1 MTPSK
6 PARRLHCLVTCM
18 VALLLTAC
26 ESRNAPVPPSKPAP
40 PAPVQQPC
48 TSTPCGNTASGKDP
62 QEEAIDEGQ
71 RMTDA
76 LRASSNDRERWSVRI
91 YSDSTRPDD
100 LTLDVWL
107 KPTMTMRLLPQE
119 GHLALT
125 TSASNHV
132 FELTTPRGADGV
144 CPDYSLRV
152 LEASDVHVLLE
163 MTCQV
168 FEYRPNRFSG
178 GVTYYLYDQP
188 TGMMREIWRAG
199 VSEKDDRLP
208 FAEPRPALTRLD
220 NGYQFD
226 WTGVYP
232 GSAPGE
238 HYELHNRFTRKQE
251 GKDTIL
257 DCTNVAPGATS
268 EPEDQST
275 CEGAYLQRVGG

>member
-1 MTPSK
+1 MRHLLILLIS
-6 PARRLHCLVTCM
+6 
-18 VALLLTAC
+18 LLLTAC
-26 ESRNAPVPPSKPAP
+26 EARNP
-40 PAPVQQPC
+40 PAAVQAKISPEVAEAPC
-48 TSTPCGNTASGKDP
+48 TSTPCANTASGKDP
-62 QEEAIDEGQ
+62 QEEAIEEVR

-76 LRASSNDRERWSVRI
+76 LRASSSNRERWSVRI
-91 YSDSTRPDD
+91 YSDSTRLED
-100 LTLDVWL
+100 LTLDVWR
-107 KPTMTMRLLPQE
+107 KPTMTMRLLPRE

-132 FELTTPRGADGV
+132 FELTSPQGADGV

-199 VSEKDDRLP
+199 VSGKDDRLP

-220 NGYQFD
+220 DGYQFD

-238 HYELHNRFTRKQE
+238 NYELHNRFTRMQE

-275 CEGAYLQRVGG
+275 CEGAILQRVGG